1 MRRVLWSGLIA
12 VLIGCGDA
20 SVEPTS
26 FAASYQLIA
35 GDGAPLPLPVY
46 GVFGG
51 DTTYLLACDLE
62 LVPPDSGLLTLE
74 SELRAEPYTSHLPLR
89 YLVRDGHL
97 FIFDR
102 RYPEPPATDPA
113 TVIIGNQLRWTTQLP
128 SVPTLSPPQLIEEF
142 WFRRN

>member
-1 MRRVLWSGLIA
+1 MRRVLLTGLLA
-12 VLIGCGDA
+12 VLISCGDA
-20 SVEPTS
+20 PVEPTS
-26 FAASYQLIA
+26 FAGSYQLVA

-51 DTTYLLACDLE
+51 DTTYLLGGDLE
-62 LVPPDSGLLTLE
+62 LVPPDSGLLTLQ

-89 YLVRDGHL
+89 YLDGQL

-102 RYPEPPATDPA
+102 RYTDPSATDPV
-113 TVIIGNQLRWTTQLP
+113 VIIGNQLRWKTQLP

-142 WFRRN
+142 WFGRD